1 MVAVDGA
8 QERMSLARVR
18 EALGAG
24 LRATCDAVLAYW
36 GDGPALVCDDAAA
49 SHLATERHPQ
59 AQDVILTR
67 HLADTHAEEPA
78 ARLGAT
84 TIRQY

>member
-1 MVAVDGA
+1 MVATDGA
-8 QERMSLARVR
+8 QERRSLAGVR
-18 EALGAG
+18 EALGTR

-36 GDGPALVCDDAAA
+36 GGGPALVCDDAEA

-59 AQDVILTR
+59 AQDVVLTR
-67 HLADTHAEEPA
+67 HLADTHAAAPA
-78 ARLGAT
+78 ARLGPT